1 LRALKKEERKMKKLT
16 IAGIILML
24 SVTLLL
30 PVAGCNGETEETG
43 PATPENNRWLDM
55 LKVLPENE
63 TTLKAAFFSGPPF
76 TSAEIVNT
84 EHFLGFKIP
93 FFGNSPSDYS
103 DELWKATVGFTAS
116 DVDYSIYSGSP
127 PMDYYEA
134 VYGRFNREEIDNAA
148 RTGPGNEGVEIVPY
162 AGQEFYSWGGD
173 RDVNISKRSG
183 IRPLGRGYRL
193 ALLDDFVFWEMTTA
207 QMEDMIDAYEGN
219 IPSLADNTDYQLLA
233 EKLAEY
239 NTSSAFF
246 SGESHSLSHYYE
258 VNPREKLEA
267 MENDYMERLFQGLDY
282 EPLLKPFRAMATGAG
297 QDENGYYMVIV
308 LANEDES
315 TAEENAALLEQRIK
329 HVKLAFP
336 NQNDTSTYWE
346 DAITSMEI
354 GNDGRL
360 TTAKLYGNMYNRW
373 KFFQIQGMWPFE
385 PLLVHE

>member
-1 LRALKKEERKMKKLT
+1 MKK
-16 IAGIILML
+16 IRYIGIMLVLM
-24 SVTLLL
+24 VALLI
-30 PVAGCNGETEETG
+30 PVVGCGGDNGEIVEME
-43 PATPENNRWLDM
+43 PATPENNRWLEY
-55 LKVLPENE
+55 LRILPENE

-76 TSAEIVNT
+76 TSAEIMNT
-84 EHFLGFKIP
+84 EHFLGVKIP

-103 DELWKATVGFTAS
+103 DELWKATVGFNAG

-127 PMDYYEA
+127 PMVYYEA

-148 RTGPGNEGVEIVPY
+148 RAGPGNEGVEIVPY

-183 IRPLGRGYRL
+183 IRPLGRGHRL
-193 ALLDDFVFWEMTTA
+193 ALVDDFVFWEMTTA
-207 QMEDMIDAYEGN
+207 QIEDMIDAYERN
-219 IPSLADNTDYQLLA
+219 IPSLADNEDYQLLA
-233 EKLAEY
+233 EKLAED

-258 VNPREKLEA
+258 VNPREKLEE

-282 EPLLKPFRAMATGAG
+282 EPLLEPFRAMATGAG
-297 QDENGYYMVIV
+297 QDENGYYMAII

-315 TAEENAALLEQRIK
+315 IAEENAALLEQRIK
-329 HVKLAFP
+329 NIKLAFP
-336 NQNDTSTYWE
+336 NQNDTSTYWK

-360 TTAKLYGNMYNRW
+360 TTAKLYGNVYNRW

-385 PLLVHE
+385 PLLLHE

>member
-1 LRALKKEERKMKKLT
+1 MKKAL
-16 IAGIILML
+16 IARISLIILAI
-24 SVTLLL
+24 LLL
-30 PVAGCNGETEETG
+30 PIAGCNGDNGKTEETG
-43 PATPENNRWLDM
+43 PVTSENNRWLNM

-63 TTLKAAFFSGPPF
+63 ATLKGTFFSDPPF
-76 TSAEIVNT
+76 TSAEIMIT
-84 EHFLGFKIP
+84 EHFLGVKIP

-116 DVDYSIYSGSP
+116 DVDYSIYSGSL

-148 RTGPGNEGVEIVPY
+148 RTGPGNEGVEIVSY

-183 IRPLGRGYRL
+183 IRPLGRGHRL
-193 ALLDDFVFWEMTTA
+193 ALLDNFVFWEMTTA
-207 QMEDMIDAYEGN
+207 QMKDMIDAYEGN
-219 IPSLADNTDYQLLA
+219 ILSLADNEDYQLLA
-233 EKLAEY
+233 EKLVED

-246 SGESHSLSHYYE
+246 SGESHSMSHYYE
-258 VNPREKLEA
+258 VNPREKLEE

-308 LANEDES
+308 LANEDEF

-329 HVKLAFP
+329 NVKLAFP
-336 NQNDTSTYWE
+336 NPNDTSTYWE
-346 DAITSMEI
+346 DAITNMEI

-360 TTAKLYGNMYNRW
+360 TTAKLYGNVYYRW

-385 PLLVHE
+385 PLLLYE